1 MPRTGDVKVR
11 GMNAETESP
20 PSFVARMAIDG
31 AQARAAAEALS
42 ECLDPADTAVSAFE
56 SAPGQWQ
63 LELHL
68 AQAPDLEA
76 LRALVATVT
85 GAAAAAAMT
94 LAPVAKRDWVK
105 ASLAG
110 LKPVQAGRF
119 LLHGAHHRNALP
131 ARAITIE
138 IEAALAFGT
147 GHHGTT
153 RGCLLALDRILRAH
167 RPQRVLDVG
176 TGTGVL
182 AIAAAKALRRP
193 VLASDIDPTS
203 VKVARANARANG
215 VGAFVSVLRAAGL
228 AGKTFRRRG
237 PYPLAF
243 ANILLLPLVRLADPL
258 SRRIAPGGFLVL
270 SGLLRPQANA
280 ALSAYRMQGLYL
292 VARIDLDEWSTLIL
306 RRPVRGRPAK

>member
-1 MPRTGDVKVR
+1 
-11 GMNAETESP
+11 
-20 PSFVARMAIDG
+20 
-31 AQARAAAEALS
+31 
-42 ECLDPADTAVSAFE
+42 
-56 SAPGQWQ
+56 
-63 LELHL
+63 
-68 AQAPDLEA
+68 
-76 LRALVATVT
+76 
-85 GAAAAAAMT
+85 
-94 LAPVAKRDWVK
+94 
-105 ASLAG
+105 
-110 LKPVQAGRF
+110 
-119 LLHGAHHRNALP
+119 
-131 ARAITIE
+131 
-138 IEAALAFGT
+138 
-147 GHHGTT
+147 
-153 RGCLLALDRILRAH
+153 LALDRILRAH

-280 ALSAYRMQGLYL
+280 ALSAYRMQGLCL
-292 VARIDLDEWSTLIL
+292 AARIDLDEWSTLIL
-306 RRPVRGRPAK
+306 RRPVRGRPTK